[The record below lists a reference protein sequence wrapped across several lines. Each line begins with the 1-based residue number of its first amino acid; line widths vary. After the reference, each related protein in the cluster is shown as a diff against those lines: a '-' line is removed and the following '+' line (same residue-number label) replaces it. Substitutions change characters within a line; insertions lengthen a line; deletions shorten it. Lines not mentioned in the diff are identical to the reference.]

1 MGIAEEHAVSFAA
14 GLALGGLVPVV
25 AIYSSFLQRAVDQ
38 ILHDVCMQNLH
49 VIFAIDRAGLV
60 GADGETH
67 QGCFDLSYLSMM
79 PNMTVLAPKNDKEL
93 EEMLAFAVDC
103 DGPVAIRYPRGSAYQ
118 GLQEHQA
125 PVEHGKSEVIH
136 RGKKIAVLGVGSMIP
151 SCLEVCK
158 GLKEDGFDPTFVNVR
173 FVKPLDVKLL
183 DELAKDHS
191 LFATVEENECEK
203 RRIRR
208 ACICLYGSLSS

>member
-1 MGIAEEHAVSFAA
+1 M
-14 GLALGGLVPVV
+14 
-25 AIYSSFLQRAVDQ
+25 
-38 ILHDVCMQNLH
+38 HDVCMQNLH

-103 DGPVAIRYPRGSAYQ
+103 DRTIAIRYPRGSAYQ

-183 DELAKDHS
+183 DELAKRS
-191 LFATVEENECEK
+191 QPVCNRRRK
-203 RRIRR
+203 RKGRIRR